1 MRTAIPGARGETPTA
16 FDGRCITP
24 LGVAHRSNIPDILPL
39 RALIGARLAR
49 LGASRAFPL
58 GLLASLPLLLAG
70 CASRS
75 PTTPAKP
82 AAPAVASKPTATS
95 TPATPGT
102 PARPATGD
110 GTEASSDD
118 SPGRAERREAP
129 DLRPYDRV
137 ITKDAKSD
145 PGVFTVHRIR
155 DRVYYEIPK
164 DMLGR
169 EFLWVSQIASTVAGA
184 GFGGQAAGNRVVRWE
199 RRDRR
204 ILLRGVSYEIVADP
218 AQPIA
223 RAVRAS
229 NFDTILMTFPIA
241 TLGKNDAPVIEVS
254 PLFTTEVPEFNVRA
268 RLRARGF
275 DPSRAFVERVKAFPT
290 NVEVRAIHTFTTPNE
305 PLGAG
310 GGPAPGPGPN
320 AVAARPGSSSVLM
333 SYSMVLLPEKPM
345 QPRLHDE
352 RVGFFSMTQLD
363 YGVEEHRAP
372 ERRYI
377 TRWRLEKKE
386 PSAAV
391 SEPIKPIVYYID
403 PATPAKWVPFVKRGI
418 EDWQVA
424 FEAAGF
430 RRAIVAKDAP
440 TPAED
445 PEWSPEDARY
455 SVIRW
460 LPSTVENA
468 QGPHV
473 RDPRSGEILES
484 DILMYH
490 NVMNLLT
497 HWYFVQAGPLD
508 PRAKTLPLPDPL
520 MGELV
525 RYVVAHEVGHTLG
538 LPHNMKASSLYPF
551 EKLRDPQWLKEKS
564 HTPTIMDYSRFNY
577 VVQPEDGVPPADLIP
592 KIGPYDL
599 FAIKWGYQP
608 IPSATSA
615 DAEKKTLDEWARQ
628 QDQTPWLR
636 FSTSNSA
643 GSVPGELTEAVG
655 DADAIK
661 ATTLGLKNLERVGGM
676 LLSATVKPGEPYDDL
691 QRAYTRLLG
700 QWVLEMNHVSA
711 IVGGFDSQQK
721 HGGQT
726 GVLFTPIPKARQV
739 AAVQFLSANAFR
751 TPAFL
756 VNPEVLRRIEPAG
769 ALDRLRTAQQRVL
782 GSLLSS
788 ARVLRLVEREA
799 IDGRGAYAPTD
810 FLADV
815 RRGVWPELAGS
826 ASVKIDAFRRNLQRA
841 YVETLAERVN
851 GRQTASDD
859 ARALFRQELDLL
871 DDGLKGLAGRTGD
884 GVTRAH
890 VADARAMIQ
899 RALDPAVQAAA
910 PAVGARTAADSLSD
924 IADIAGGVNDLPT
937 DVVCWPDY
945 AIVR

>member
-1 MRTAIPGARGETPTA
+1 MRTAI
-16 FDGRCITP
+16 
-24 LGVAHRSNIPDILPL
+24 
-39 RALIGARLAR
+39 LAC
-49 LGASRAFPL
+49 
-58 GLLASLPLLLAG
+58 LPLLLAG

-75 PTTPAKP
+75 TSTPAKP
-82 AAPAVASKPTATS
+82 ATPATASKPAAATA
-95 TPATPGT
+95 PASPASPGA
-102 PARPATGD
+102 PARSGD
-110 GTEASSDD
+110 AADAGGDD
-118 SPGRAERREAP
+118 AGSARAERRETP

-145 PGVFTVHRIR
+145 AGVFTVHRIR

-164 DMLGR
+164 DLLGR
-169 EFLWVSQIASTVAGA
+169 EFLWVSQIASTTAGA

-204 ILLRGVSYEIVADP
+204 VLLRSVSYEIVADR

-223 RAVRAS
+223 RAVNAA
-229 NFDTILMTFPIA
+229 NFDTILMAFPIV
-241 TLGKNDAPVIEVS
+241 TMSKQDAPVIEVT

-275 DPSRAFVERVKAFPT
+275 DSSRAFVERVKAFPT

-305 PLGAG
+305 PPGAG
-310 GGPAPGPGPN
+310 GGPAPAPAPGPN
-320 AVAARPGSSSVLM
+320 AAPPARPGSSSVLM

-345 QPRLHDE
+345 QPRLHDD
-352 RVGFFSMTQLD
+352 RVGFFSLTQLD

-377 TRWRLEKKE
+377 TRWRLEKKDAT
-386 PSAAV
+386 AAI
-391 SEPIKPIVYYID
+391 SEPVKPIVYYID
-403 PATPAKWVPFVKRGI
+403 PATPAKWVPFVKRGV
-418 EDWQVA
+418 EDWQGA

-468 QGPHV
+468 QGPHI

-551 EKLRDPQWLKEKS
+551 EKLRDPQWLKENG

-577 VVQPEDGVPPADLIP
+577 VVQPEDAVPPADLIP

-608 IPSATSA
+608 IPNATSA

-643 GSVPGELTEAVG
+643 GSDPGELTEAVG

-721 HGGQT
+721 HGGQA

-782 GSLLSS
+782 ASLLSS

-799 IDGRGAYAPTD
+799 IDGTGAYAPTD

-815 RRGVWPELAGS
+815 RRGVWPELTGS
-826 ASVKIDAFRRNLQRA
+826 ATVKIDAFRRNLQRA
-841 YVETLAERVN
+841 YLETLAERIN
-851 GRQTASDD
+851 GRQAAADD

-871 DDGLKGLAGRTGD
+871 DDALQGMAGRTGD

-890 VADARAMIQ
+890 VADARAMIK
-899 RALDPAVQAAA
+899 RALDPTVQAAG
-910 PAVGARTAADSLSD
+910 PAGGARTASDSLSGV
-924 IADIAGGVNDLPT
+924 ADPEGGVNDLPT

-945 AIVR
+945 AVVR

>member
-1 MRTAIPGARGETPTA
+1 MRTAI
-16 FDGRCITP
+16 
-24 LGVAHRSNIPDILPL
+24 LVALPL
-39 RALIGARLAR
+39 V
-49 LGASRAFPL
+49 
-58 GLLASLPLLLAG
+58 LAG

-75 PTTPAKP
+75 ATTPAKP
-82 AAPAVASKPTATS
+82 AAATRPTAAS
-95 TPATPGT
+95 TPASPSTPTT
-102 PARPATGD
+102 PARPQSGETADAGD
-110 GTEASSDD
+110 DAG
-118 SPGRAERREAP
+118 PGRAERREAP
-129 DLRPYDRV
+129 DLRAYDRV

-169 EFLWVSQIASTVAGA
+169 EFLWVSQIASNTPGA

-204 ILLRGVSYEIVADP
+204 ILLRSVSYEMVADP

-223 RAVRAS
+223 RAVHAA
-229 NFDTILMTFPIA
+229 NFDTILMAFPIV
-241 TLGKNDAPVIEVS
+241 TMGKNEAPVIEVS
-254 PLFTTEVPEFNVRA
+254 PLFVTEVPEFNVRA

-275 DPSRAFVERVKAFPT
+275 DASRAFIERVKAFPT

-305 PLGAG
+305 APGAG
-310 GGPAPGPGPN
+310 GPPAPAGPN
-320 AVAARPGSSSVLM
+320 AVAVRPGSSSVLM

-352 RVGFFSMTQLD
+352 RVGYFSLMQRD
-363 YGVEEHRAP
+363 FGVDEHRAP

-386 PSAAV
+386 PAAAV
-391 SEPIKPIVYYID
+391 SEPVKPIVYYID
-403 PATPAKWVPFVKRGI
+403 PATPAKWVPFVKAGI
-418 EDWQVA
+418 EAWQGA

-430 RRAIVAKDAP
+430 RKAIIAKDAP

-460 LPSTVENA
+460 LPSTIENA

-473 RDPRSGEILES
+473 HDPRSGEILES

-490 NVMNLLT
+490 NVMQLVT

-508 PRAKTLPLPDPL
+508 ARARTLPLPDAL
-520 MGELV
+520 MGDLV

-551 EKLRDPQWLKEKS
+551 AKLRDPKWLKENS

-577 VVQPEDGVPPADLIP
+577 VVQPEDNVPAADLIP

-608 IPSATSA
+608 IAGASSP

-643 GSVPGELTEAVG
+643 GSDPGELTEAVG
-655 DADAIK
+655 DADAVQ
-661 ATTLGLKNLERVGGM
+661 ATTLGLKNLERVGAM
-676 LLSATVKPGEPYDDL
+676 LLSATVKPGESYDDL
-691 QRAYTRLLG
+691 QLAYTRLLG

-711 IVGGFDSQQK
+711 IVGGFDSQEK
-721 HGGQT
+721 YGGQA
-726 GVLFTPIPKARQV
+726 GVVFTPIAKARQV
-739 AAVQFLSANAFR
+739 AAVQFLTANAFR

-756 VNPEVLRRIEPAG
+756 VNPEVLRRIEPSG
-769 ALDRLRTAQQRVL
+769 ALDRVRTAQQRVL
-782 GSLLSS
+782 ASLLSS
-788 ARVLRLVEREA
+788 ARVQRLVEREA
-799 IDGRGAYAPTD
+799 VDGAGAYAATD

-815 RRGVWPELAGS
+815 RRGIWPELAGS
-826 ASVKIDAFRRNLQRA
+826 ATVKIDAFRRNLQRA
-841 YVETLAERVN
+841 YLETLAERVN
-851 GRQTASDD
+851 GRQAVSDD

-871 DDGLKGLAGRTGD
+871 QDGLGGTAGRTGD
-884 GVTRAH
+884 SITRAH
-890 VADARAMIQ
+890 IADALAMTK

-910 PAVGARTAADSLSD
+910 PTGGPRPASDSLSD
-924 IADIAGGVNDLPT
+924 IAEFEDAVNVLPT

-945 AIVR
+945 AIR

>member
-1 MRTAIPGARGETPTA
+1 MRTAIL
-16 FDGRCITP
+16 CS
-24 LGVAHRSNIPDILPL
+24 L
-39 RALIGARLAR
+39 
-49 LGASRAFPL
+49 
-58 GLLASLPLLLAG
+58 LLAAAG
-70 CASRS
+70 CASR
-75 PTTPAKP
+75 PATPAKP
-82 AAPAVASKPTATS
+82 ATRAAAAKPTAAKPPSTATPAS
-95 TPATPGT
+95 TPA
-102 PARPATGD
+102 APATPTAGARAADAADGD
-110 GTEASSDD
+110 DAAAS
-118 SPGRAERREAP
+118 RAERREMP

-145 PGVFTVHRIR
+145 AGVFTVHRIR

-164 DMLGR
+164 DLFGR
-169 EFLWVSQIASTVAGA
+169 EFLWVSQIASNAPGA

-204 ILLRGVSYEIVADP
+204 ILLRSVSYEMVADP

-223 RAVRAS
+223 RAVHAA
-229 NFDTILMTFPIA
+229 NFDTILMAFPIV
-241 TLGKNDAPVIEVS
+241 TMGKNDAPVIEVT
-254 PLFTTEVPEFNVRA
+254 PLFTSEVPEFNVRA

-305 PLGAG
+305 APGAG
-310 GGPAPGPGPN
+310 GPPAPTLPGAP
-320 AVAARPGSSSVLM
+320 VARPGSSSVLM

-352 RVGFFSMTQLD
+352 RIGYFSLMQRD
-363 YGVEEHRAP
+363 FGVDEHRAP

-377 TRWRLEKKE
+377 TRWRLEKKD

-391 SEPIKPIVYYID
+391 SEPVKPIVYYID
-403 PATPAKWVPFVKRGI
+403 PATPAKWVPFVKAGI
-418 EDWQVA
+418 ENWQPA

-430 RRAIVAKDAP
+430 RKAIVAKDAP

-460 LPSTVENA
+460 LPSTIENA

-473 RDPRSGEILES
+473 HDPRSGEILES

-490 NVMNLLT
+490 NVMQLVT

-508 PRAKTLPLPDPL
+508 ARAKTLPLPDAL

-551 EKLRDPQWLKEKS
+551 DKLRDPTWLKDNG

-577 VVQPEDGVPPADLIP
+577 VVQPEDGVPAADLIP

-608 IPSATSA
+608 IPGATSP
-615 DAEKKTLDEWARQ
+615 DAEKKTLDEWARL
-628 QDQTPWLR
+628 QDRTPWLR

-643 GSVPGELTEAVG
+643 GSDPGELTEAVG
-655 DADAIK
+655 DADAIQ
-661 ATTLGLKNLERVGGM
+661 ATTLGLKNLERVSGM
-676 LLSATVKPGEPYDDL
+676 LLSATAKPGEPYDDL
-691 QRAYTRLLG
+691 QLAYTRLLG
-700 QWVLEMNHVSA
+700 QWVLEMNHVAA

-726 GVLFTPIPKARQV
+726 GVRFTPIPKARQV
-739 AAVQFLSANAFR
+739 SAVQFLSAHAFK
-751 TPAFL
+751 TPSFL
-756 VNPEVLRRIEPAG
+756 VNPDVLRRIEPAG
-769 ALDRLRTAQQRVL
+769 TLDRLRTAQLRVL
-782 GSLLSS
+782 SSLLSS
-788 ARVLRLVEREA
+788 ARVQRLVEREA
-799 IDGRGAYAPTD
+799 IDGSGAYAPTD

-815 RRGVWPELAGS
+815 RRGVWPELAGT
-826 ASVKIDAFRRNLQRA
+826 ATVRIDAFRRNLQRA
-841 YVETLAERVN
+841 YIETLADRVN
-851 GRQTASDD
+851 GRQAASDD
-859 ARALFRQELDLL
+859 ARALFRQELALL
-871 DDGLKGLAGRTGD
+871 QDGLGGATGRTGD
-884 GVTRAH
+884 SITRAH
-890 VADARAMIQ
+890 IADALAMTK
-899 RALDPAVQAAA
+899 RALDPTVQAAA
-910 PAVGARTAADSLSD
+910 PTGGPRTASDSLD
-924 IADIAGGVNDLPT
+924 IADFEDGVNVLPT

>member
-1 MRTAIPGARGETPTA
+1 
-16 FDGRCITP
+16 
-24 LGVAHRSNIPDILPL
+24 
-39 RALIGARLAR
+39 
-49 LGASRAFPL
+49 
-58 GLLASLPLLLAG
+58 
-70 CASRS
+70 
-75 PTTPAKP
+75 
-82 AAPAVASKPTATS
+82 
-95 TPATPGT
+95 
-102 PARPATGD
+102 
-110 GTEASSDD
+110 
-118 SPGRAERREAP
+118 
-129 DLRPYDRV
+129 
-137 ITKDAKSD
+137 
-145 PGVFTVHRIR
+145 
-155 DRVYYEIPK
+155 
-164 DMLGR
+164 
-169 EFLWVSQIASTVAGA
+169 
-184 GFGGQAAGNRVVRWE
+184 
-199 RRDRR
+199 
-204 ILLRGVSYEIVADP
+204 
-218 AQPIA
+218 
-223 RAVRAS
+223 
-229 NFDTILMTFPIA
+229 
-241 TLGKNDAPVIEVS
+241 
-254 PLFTTEVPEFNVRA
+254 
-268 RLRARGF
+268 
-275 DPSRAFVERVKAFPT
+275 
-290 NVEVRAIHTFTTPNE
+290 
-305 PLGAG
+305 
-310 GGPAPGPGPN
+310 
-320 AVAARPGSSSVLM
+320 M

-345 QPRLHDE
+345 QPRLHDD
-352 RVGFFSMTQLD
+352 RVGFFSLTQLD

-372 ERRYI
+372 KRRYI
-377 TRWRLEKKE
+377 TRWRLEKKD
-386 PSAAV
+386 PAAAV
-391 SEPIKPIVYYID
+391 SEPVKPIVYYID
-403 PATPAKWVPFVKRGI
+403 PATPAKWVPFVKRGV
-418 EDWQVA
+418 EDWQGA

-430 RRAIVAKDAP
+430 RRAIVARDAP

-551 EKLRDPQWLKEKS
+551 EKLRDPQWLKENG

-608 IPSATSA
+608 IANATSA

-643 GSVPGELTEAVG
+643 GSDPGELTEAVG

-676 LLSATVKPGEPYDDL
+676 LLAATVKPGEPYDDL
-691 QRAYTRLLG
+691 QLAYTRLLG

-721 HGGQT
+721 HGGQS
-726 GVLFTPIPKARQV
+726 GVLFTPIPKPRQV
-739 AAVQFLSANAFR
+739 AAVEFLSANAFR

-769 ALDRLRTAQQRVL
+769 ALDRLRTAQLRVL

-799 IDGRGAYAPTD
+799 IDGDGAYAPTD

-815 RRGVWPELAGS
+815 RRGVWPELSGRAT
-826 ASVKIDAFRRNLQRA
+826 VRIDAFRRNLQRA
-841 YVETLAERVN
+841 HLETLAERVS
-851 GRQTASDD
+851 GRQAAADD
-859 ARALFRQELDLL
+859 ARALFRQELRLL
-871 DDGLKGLAGRTGD
+871 DAGLRSLAGRAGD
-884 GVTRAH
+884 GITRAH
-890 VADARAMIQ
+890 VADARAMIE
-899 RALDPAVQAAA
+899 RALDPRVQAAV
-910 PAVGARTAADSLSD
+910 PAGGPRPASNSLSG
-924 IADIAGGVNDLPT
+924 IADLDEGVNHLPT

-945 AIVR
+945 AIVH

>member
-1 MRTAIPGARGETPTA
+1 MRTAI
-16 FDGRCITP
+16 
-24 LGVAHRSNIPDILPL
+24 LGC
-39 RALIGARLAR
+39 LA
-49 LGASRAFPL
+49 
-58 GLLASLPLLLAG
+58 LLAAG

-75 PTTPAKP
+75 ATPSAKP
-82 AAPAVASKPTATS
+82 AARPAAAKPAATRPATASN
-95 TPATPGT
+95 PATPPPAT
-102 PARPATGD
+102 PAAGARAAADAD
-110 GTEASSDD
+110 GSDD
-118 SPGRAERREAP
+118 ATAARADRREAAE
-129 DLRPYDRV
+129 LRPYDRV
-137 ITKDAKSD
+137 ITKDARSD
-145 PGVFTVHRIR
+145 AGVFTVHRLR

-164 DMLGR
+164 EMLGR
-169 EFLWVSQIASTVAGA
+169 EFLWVSQIASNTPGA

-204 ILLRGVSYEIVADP
+204 ILLRSVSYEMVADP

-223 RAVRAS
+223 RAVHAA
-229 NFDTILMTFPIA
+229 NFDTILMAFPIL
-241 TLGKNDAPVIEVS
+241 TVGKNDAPVIEVS

-305 PLGAG
+305 PIGAG
-310 GGPAPGPGPN
+310 GPPVPTAPGAP
-320 AVAARPGSSSVLM
+320 AARPGSSSVLM
-333 SYSMVLLPEKPM
+333 SYSMVLLPETPM

-352 RVGFFSMTQLD
+352 RVGYFSLTQRD
-363 YGVEEHRAP
+363 FGVDEHRAP

-377 TRWRLEKKE
+377 TRWRLEKKD
-386 PSAAV
+386 PAAAI
-391 SEPIKPIVYYID
+391 SEPVKPIVYYID
-403 PATPAKWVPFVKRGI
+403 PATPAKWVPFVKAGV
-418 EDWQVA
+418 EAWQGA

-430 RRAIVAKDAP
+430 RRAIVARDAP
-440 TPAED
+440 TAAED

-460 LPSTVENA
+460 LPSTIENA

-473 RDPRSGEILES
+473 HDPRSGEILES

-490 NVMNLLT
+490 NVMNLVT
-497 HWYFVQAGPLD
+497 YWYFVQAGPLD
-508 PRAKTLPLPDPL
+508 ARAKTLPLPDAL

-551 EKLRDPQWLKEKS
+551 DKLRDRTWLKENG

-577 VVQPEDGVPPADLIP
+577 VVQPEDQVPPADLIP

-608 IPSATSA
+608 IPGAASA

-643 GSVPGELTEAVG
+643 GSDPGELTEAVG
-655 DADAIK
+655 DADAVQ
-661 ATTLGLKNLERVGGM
+661 ATTLGLKNLERVSAM
-676 LLSATVKPGEPYDDL
+676 LLSATVRPGEPYDDL
-691 QRAYTRLLG
+691 QLAYTRLLG

-711 IVGGFDSQQK
+711 IVGGFDSQEK
-721 HGGQT
+721 YGGQS
-726 GVLFTPIPKARQV
+726 GVVFTPIARARQV
-739 AAVQFLSANAFR
+739 AAVQFLAGHAFR

-782 GSLLSS
+782 ASLLSS

-799 IDGRGAYAPTD
+799 IDGVGAYAPTD
-810 FLADV
+810 FLAAV
-815 RRGVWPELAGS
+815 RQGVWSELAGT
-826 ASVKIDAFRRNLQRA
+826 APIRIDAFRRNLQRA
-841 YVETLAERVN
+841 YVETLADRVN
-851 GRQTASDD
+851 GRQAASDD
-859 ARALFRQELDLL
+859 ARALFRQELRLL
-871 DDGLKGLAGRTGD
+871 GGQLDAVAGRGGD

-890 VADARAMIQ
+890 LADARALVR
-899 RALDPAVQAAA
+899 RALDPSVQAAA
-910 PAVGARTAADSLSD
+910 PAAGPRPASD
-924 IADIAGGVNDLPT
+924 TVDESGDFPDGMNDLTT
-937 DVVCWPDY
+937 DVVCWPEY
-945 AIVR
+945 AIR

>member
-1 MRTAIPGARGETPTA
+1 MRTAIL
-16 FDGRCITP
+16 C
-24 LGVAHRSNIPDILPL
+24 
-39 RALIGARLAR
+39 
-49 LGASRAFPL
+49 
-58 GLLASLPLLLAG
+58 LPLLVAG
-70 CASRS
+70 CAGS
-75 PTTPAKP
+75 TNAPAKP
-82 AAPAVASKPTATS
+82 APTTAAKPAAAPTPV
-95 TPATPGT
+95 TPAGQPT
-102 PARPATGD
+102 PARPAAGD
-110 GTEASSDD
+110 SDTAAAD
-118 SPGRAERREAP
+118 DAVSARAERREAP
-129 DLRPYDRV
+129 ELRPYDRV

-169 EFLWVSQIASTVAGA
+169 EFLWVSQIASTTPGA

-204 ILLRGVSYEIVADP
+204 VLLRSVSYDMVADR

-223 RAVRAS
+223 RAVTAA
-229 NFDTILMTFPIA
+229 NFDTILMVFPIV
-241 TLGKNDAPVIEVS
+241 TMGKNDAPVIEVS

-275 DPSRAFVERVKAFPT
+275 DANRAFVERVKAFPT

-305 PLGAG
+305 PPTAG
-310 GGPAPGPGPN
+310 GGPAPAPGPN
-320 AVAARPGSSSVLM
+320 ATAARPGSSSVLM

-352 RVGFFSMTQLD
+352 RVGFFSLMQRD
-363 YGVEEHRAP
+363 FGVDEHRAP

-377 TRWRLEKKE
+377 TRWRLEKKD
-386 PSAAV
+386 PAAAV
-391 SEPIKPIVYYID
+391 SEPVKPIVYYID
-403 PATPAKWVPFVKRGI
+403 PATPAKWVPYIKRGV
-418 EDWQVA
+418 EDWQGA

-430 RRAIVAKDAP
+430 RTAIVARDAP
-440 TPAED
+440 APAED

-460 LPSTVENA
+460 LPSTIENA
-468 QGPHV
+468 QGPHI

-551 EKLRDPQWLKEKS
+551 EKLRDPKWLKENG

-577 VVQPEDGVPPADLIP
+577 VAQPEDGVPAADLIP

-608 IPSATSA
+608 IAGATSP

-643 GSVPGELTEAVG
+643 GSDPGELTEAVG
-655 DADAIK
+655 DADAIQ

-676 LLSATVKPGEPYDDL
+676 LLTATVKPGEPYDDL
-691 QRAYTRLLG
+691 QLAYTRLLG

-721 HGGQT
+721 HGGQA

-739 AAVQFLSANAFR
+739 AAVQFLNAHAFQ

-756 VNPEVLRRIEPAG
+756 VRPDVLRRIEPAG

-782 GSLLSS
+782 SSLLSS

-799 IDGRGAYAPTD
+799 IDGAGAYGPTD

-815 RRGVWPELAGS
+815 RRGVWTELAG
-826 ASVKIDAFRRNLQRA
+826 AAPVKIDAFRRNLQRA
-841 YVETLAERVN
+841 WLETLAERVN

-859 ARALFRQELDLL
+859 ARALFRQELRLL
-871 DDGLKGLAGRTGD
+871 DAQLQAASGRGTD

-890 VADARAMIQ
+890 VADARAQIQ
-899 RALDPAVQAAA
+899 RALDPSVQAAA
-910 PAVGARTAADSLSD
+910 TTSGPRPASDSLSGITD
-924 IADIAGGVNDLPT
+924 DDGGVNDLPA

-945 AIVR
+945 AIGSPRR

>member
-1 MRTAIPGARGETPTA
+1 MRTAI
-16 FDGRCITP
+16 
-24 LGVAHRSNIPDILPL
+24 
-39 RALIGARLAR
+39 LAC
-49 LGASRAFPL
+49 
-58 GLLASLPLLLAG
+58 LPLLVAG

-75 PTTPAKP
+75 TTAPTKP
-82 AAPAVASKPTATS
+82 AAPAAKSPAAS
-95 TPATPGT
+95 ATPPT
-102 PARPATGD
+102 TSAPTRPASGD
-110 GTEASSDD
+110 GAEASDEAG
-118 SPGRAERREAP
+118 PGRAERREAP

-169 EFLWVSQIASTVAGA
+169 EFLWVSQIASNTPGA

-204 ILLRGVSYEIVADP
+204 ILLRSVSYEMVADP

-223 RAVRAS
+223 RAVHAA
-229 NFDTILMTFPIA
+229 NFDTILMAFPIV
-241 TLGKNDAPVIEVS
+241 TMGKSEAPVIEVS

-290 NVEVRAIHTFTTPNE
+290 NVEVRAIHTFTTPND
-305 PLGAG
+305 PAGGGAG
-310 GGPAPGPGPN
+310 GPGPGAPN
-320 AVAARPGSSSVLM
+320 APPSRPGSSSVLM

-345 QPRLHDE
+345 QPRLHDD
-352 RVGFFSMTQLD
+352 RVGFFSLTQLD

-377 TRWRLEKKE
+377 TRWRLEKKD
-386 PSAAV
+386 PAAAV
-391 SEPIKPIVYYID
+391 SEPVKPIVYYID
-403 PATPAKWVPFVKRGI
+403 PATPAKWVPYVKAGV
-418 EDWQVA
+418 EAWQSA

-430 RRAIVAKDAP
+430 RKAIVAKDAP

-508 PRAKTLPLPDPL
+508 PRAKTLPLPDAL

-551 EKLRDPQWLKEKS
+551 SKLRDPTWLKENG

-577 VVQPEDGVPPADLIP
+577 VVQPEDGVPAADLVP

-608 IPSATSA
+608 IAGAASP
-615 DAEKKTLDEWARQ
+615 DAERKTLDEWARQ

-643 GSVPGELTEAVG
+643 GSDPGELTEAVG
-655 DADAIK
+655 DADAIQ

-691 QRAYTRLLG
+691 QLAYTRLLG

-721 HGGQT
+721 HGGQA
-726 GVLFTPIPKARQV
+726 GVLFTPITKARQV
-739 AAVQFLSANAFR
+739 AAVQFLGANAFQ
-751 TPAFL
+751 TPTFL
-756 VNPEVLRRIEPAG
+756 VNPEVLRRIEPTG

-782 GSLLSS
+782 ASLLSS

-799 IDGRGAYAPTD
+799 IDGAGAYAPTD

-815 RRGVWPELAGS
+815 RRGVWTELAGP
-826 ASVKIDAFRRNLQRA
+826 APVRITAFRRNLQRA
-841 YVETLAERVN
+841 YLETLADRVN
-851 GRQTASDD
+851 GRQAASDD
-859 ARALFRQELDLL
+859 ARALFRQELRLL
-871 DDGLKGLAGRTGD
+871 GDQLQGAVGRGADGL
-884 GVTRAH
+884 TRAH
-890 VADARAMIQ
+890 LADARALIQ
-899 RALDPAVQAAA
+899 RALDPTVQAAA
-910 PAVGARTAADSLSD
+910 QAAGPRPASDSLSSSSD
-924 IADIAGGVNDLPT
+924 TTDGVNDLTT

-945 AIVR
+945 AIAH

>member
-1 MRTAIPGARGETPTA
+1 M
-16 FDGRCITP
+16 
-24 LGVAHRSNIPDILPL
+24 
-39 RALIGARLAR
+39 
-49 LGASRAFPL
+49 
-58 GLLASLPLLLAG
+58 
-70 CASRS
+70 
-75 PTTPAKP
+75 
-82 AAPAVASKPTATS
+82 
-95 TPATPGT
+95 
-102 PARPATGD
+102 
-110 GTEASSDD
+110 
-118 SPGRAERREAP
+118 
-129 DLRPYDRV
+129 

-169 EFLWVSQIASTVAGA
+169 EFLWVSQIASTTPGA

-204 ILLRGVSYEIVADP
+204 VLLRSVSYDMVADR

-223 RAVRAS
+223 RAVTAA
-229 NFDTILMTFPIA
+229 NFDTILMVFPIV
-241 TLGKNDAPVIEVS
+241 TMGKNDAPVIEVS

-275 DPSRAFVERVKAFPT
+275 DSNRAFVERVKAFPT

-305 PLGAG
+305 PPAAG
-310 GGPAPGPGPN
+310 GGPAPAPGPN
-320 AVAARPGSSSVLM
+320 ATAARPGSSSVLM

-352 RVGFFSMTQLD
+352 RVGFFSLMQRD
-363 YGVEEHRAP
+363 FGVDEHRAP

-377 TRWRLEKKE
+377 TRWRLEKKD
-386 PSAAV
+386 PAAAV
-391 SEPIKPIVYYID
+391 SEPVKPIVYYID
-403 PATPAKWVPFVKRGI
+403 PATPAKWVPYVKRGV
-418 EDWQVA
+418 EDWQGA

-430 RRAIVAKDAP
+430 RTAIVARDAP

-460 LPSTVENA
+460 LPSTIENA

-551 EKLRDPQWLKEKS
+551 DKLRDPKWLKENG

-577 VVQPEDGVPPADLIP
+577 VVQPEDGVPAADLIP

-608 IPSATSA
+608 IAGATSP

-643 GSVPGELTEAVG
+643 GSDPGELTEAVG
-655 DADAIK
+655 DADAIQ

-676 LLSATVKPGEPYDDL
+676 LLTATVKPGEPYDDL
-691 QRAYTRLLG
+691 QLAYTRLLG

-721 HGGQT
+721 HGGQA

-739 AAVQFLSANAFR
+739 AAVQFLNAHAFQ

-756 VNPEVLRRIEPAG
+756 VRPDVLRRIEPAG

-782 GSLLSS
+782 ASLLSS

-799 IDGRGAYAPTD
+799 IDGAGAYGPTD

-815 RRGVWPELAGS
+815 RRGVWTELAG
-826 ASVKIDAFRRNLQRA
+826 AAPVKIDAFRRNLQRA
-841 YVETLAERVN
+841 WLETLAERVN
-851 GRQTASDD
+851 GRQAASDD
-859 ARALFRQELDLL
+859 ARALVPPGTAPARRAA
-871 DDGLKGLAGRTGD
+871 AGRVGPRRRRRHAGPRGRRPGPDPAGAGPD
-884 GVTRAH
+884 GPGGGPG
-890 VADARAMIQ
+890 Q
-899 RALDPAVQAAA
+899 RAA
-910 PAVGARTAADSLSD
+910 P
-924 IADIAGGVNDLPT
+924 GV
-937 DVVCWPDY
+937 
-945 AIVR
+945 

>member
-1 MRTAIPGARGETPTA
+1 MRTAI
-16 FDGRCITP
+16 
-24 LGVAHRSNIPDILPL
+24 
-39 RALIGARLAR
+39 
-49 LGASRAFPL
+49 
-58 GLLASLPLLLAG
+58 LLCLPLLAAG

-75 PTTPAKP
+75 AKTPAKP
-82 AAPAVASKPTATS
+82 TAQTVAAKPVPARPAATVSPAS
-95 TPATPGT
+95 TPGT
-102 PARPATGD
+102 PAAPAAGARAAADADGSDETAAARP
-110 GTEASSDD
+110 
-118 SPGRAERREAP
+118 ERRETP
-129 DLRPYDRV
+129 ELRPYERV

-169 EFLWVSQIASTVAGA
+169 EFLWVSQIASNTPGG

-204 ILLRGVSYEIVADP
+204 VLLRSVSYEMVADP

-223 RAVRAS
+223 RAVHAA
-229 NFDTILMTFPIA
+229 NFDTILMSFPIV
-241 TLGKNDAPVIEVS
+241 TVGKNDAPVIEVS

-305 PLGAG
+305 PPGAG
-310 GGPAPGPGPN
+310 GPPAPTAPGAP
-320 AVAARPGSSSVLM
+320 VARPGSSSVLM

-345 QPRLHDE
+345 QPRRHDE
-352 RVGFFSMTQLD
+352 RVGYFSLTQRD
-363 YGVEEHRAP
+363 FGVDEHRAP

-377 TRWRLEKKE
+377 TRWRLEKKD

-391 SEPIKPIVYYID
+391 SEPVKPIVYYID
-403 PATPAKWVPFVKRGI
+403 PATPAKWVPFVKAGV
-418 EDWQVA
+418 EAWQGA

-430 RRAIVAKDAP
+430 RRAIVARDAP
-440 TPAED
+440 TAAED

-460 LPSTVENA
+460 LPSTIENA

-473 RDPRSGEILES
+473 HDPRSGEILES

-490 NVMNLLT
+490 NVMNLVT
-497 HWYFVQAGPLD
+497 YWYFVQAGPLD
-508 PRAKTLPLPDPL
+508 ARARTLPLPDAL

-551 EKLRDPQWLKEKS
+551 DKLRDPTWLKENG

-577 VVQPEDGVPPADLIP
+577 VVQPEDGVPAADLIP

-599 FAIKWGYQP
+599 FSIKWGYQP
-608 IPSATSA
+608 IPGAASA
-615 DAEKKTLDEWARQ
+615 DAEQKTLDEWARQ

-643 GSVPGELTEAVG
+643 GSDPGELTEAVG
-655 DADAIK
+655 DADAVQ
-661 ATTLGLKNLERVGGM
+661 ATTLGLKNLERVSAM
-676 LLSATVKPGEPYDDL
+676 LLSATVRPGESYDDL
-691 QRAYTRLLG
+691 QLAYTRLLG

-721 HGGQT
+721 YGGQR
-726 GVLFTPIPKARQV
+726 GVVFTPIAKARQV
-739 AAVQFLSANAFR
+739 AAVRFLSGHAFR

-799 IDGRGAYAPTD
+799 IDGAGAYASTD

-815 RRGVWPELAGS
+815 RRGVWTELAGG
-826 ASVKIDAFRRNLQRA
+826 APVRIDAFRRNLQRA

-851 GRQTASDD
+851 GRQAASDD
-859 ARALFRQELDLL
+859 ARALFRQELRLL
-871 DDGLKGLAGRTGD
+871 GDQLEAARSRGGD

-890 VADARAMIQ
+890 IADARALVQ
-899 RALDPAVQAAA
+899 RALDPTVQAAA
-910 PAVGARTAADSLSD
+910 PTGGPRPASD
-924 IADIAGGVNDLPT
+924 TLDESGDFGDGVNHPPT